1 MAEVVGEL
9 QESLDLADDRECA
22 AGNLLADALLDRV
35 PGAEIAFV
43 VSGEWETGLDA
54 GSLTHGALY
63 AANRSAANPARV
75 ELTGEQIEQFFR
87 NGLDLEKAARTPKPL
102 RGRKMG
108 LPHIAGM
115 TICYDPADLSTV
127 EIHVNGNPL
136 EKERKYIAAT
146 TDLEL
151 SNIAGYLV
159 IPDEEVEYEVP
170 TIMPEVL
177 EAYIKKNSPLPKPL
191 GGRMKRKEK

>member
-1 MAEVVGEL
+1 
-9 QESLDLADDRECA
+9 
-22 AGNLLADALLDRV
+22 
-35 PGAEIAFV
+35 
-43 VSGEWETGLDA
+43 
-54 GSLTHGALY
+54 LY

-87 NGLDLEKAARTPKPL
+87 ASLDLEKAQRTPKAL
-102 RGRKMG
+102 RGRKIG

-115 TICYDPADLSTV
+115 TICYDPSDRTSL

-159 IPDEEVEYEVP
+159 VPDEEVEYEVP

-177 EAYIKKNSPLPKPL
+177 EDYIKKNSPLPKPL